1 MAERRTALRS
11 RCHYFEMVTHT
22 PGVRRLELG
31 MQTLHTRA
39 TSLLGPRSHLQ
50 AKKGGVD
57 WPGPG
62 PLLLLE
68 RGDVQLR
75 AAVPSQAGGSD
86 APTHSA
92 FTPALRGEFTVA
104 TAEPGTEFMKHV
116 RGHMQGGWDST
127 LQSSPTV
134 LS

>member
-1 MAERRTALRS
+1 
-11 RCHYFEMVTHT
+11 
-22 PGVRRLELG
+22 

-50 AKKGGVD
+50 TKKGGVD

-62 PLLLLE
+62 PLLLPE
-68 RGDVQLR
+68 RGDIQLR
-75 AAVPSQAGGSD
+75 AAVPSQADGSD

-104 TAEPGTEFMKHV
+104 TPEPGTEFMKHV
-116 RGHMQGGWDST
+116 QGHRQGDWDSA
-127 LQSSPTV
+127 LQSGPTV
-134 LS
+134 SA